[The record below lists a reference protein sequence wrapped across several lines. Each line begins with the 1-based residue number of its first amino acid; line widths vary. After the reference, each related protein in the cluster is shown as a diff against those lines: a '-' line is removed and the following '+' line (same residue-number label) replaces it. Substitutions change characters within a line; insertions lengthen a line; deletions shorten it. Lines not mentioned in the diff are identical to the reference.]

1 MSKYTKYLGKRGEY
15 RPRMDLNGSKIN
27 AGPIDR
33 MRNIGGNGHYI
44 ALGAGNGNKVLIDAI
59 EDHVGTLTQAK
70 AVKRGKSVDG
80 E

>member
-1 MSKYTKYLGKRGEY
+1 MSEYTKYLGKRGGY
-15 RPRMDLNGSKIN
+15 RPRVDLNGSKIG

-33 MRNIGGNGHYI
+33 MRNVGGDHYI
-44 ALGAGNGNKVLIDAI
+44 ALGAGNDDEILIGAI

-70 AVKRGKSVDG
+70 AVKRGKSADD